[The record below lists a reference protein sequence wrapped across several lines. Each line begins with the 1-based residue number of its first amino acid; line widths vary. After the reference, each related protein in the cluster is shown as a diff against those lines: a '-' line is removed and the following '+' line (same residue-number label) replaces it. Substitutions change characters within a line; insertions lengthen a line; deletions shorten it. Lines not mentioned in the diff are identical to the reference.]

1 MKQYK
6 TSFIF
11 PILFT
16 FCLLLDVFFLQQLK
30 MEKYLKNYGVIIITL
45 FFSKIVSGLFGFGI
59 QKLLSI
65 ILRGD
70 DKPEITNVGSRE
82 SYFMELLY
90 YFIISILDLLNWSYY
105 FYPLYIKHDSQSA
118 ILEFIPKGFILLA
131 SSLFCKQLLNYKIYR
146 HHFVGLVIYGI
157 GMIILFVLL
166 LMTLLNQEQL
176 GGILIKVIL
185 GIACC
190 IGTSVKEIAEKWL
203 MYFKFKNPF
212 WILLYEGIIGAIGS
226 ILFFIV
232 FNDDTSNI
240 SVMYSFDF
248 AINKWWIIVFGIV
261 TIFLHFFNIQLNNKF
276 SPSFRAIADTIFSL
290 EFYMLW
296 DESLMNRSIIFIGL
310 IPMFIG
316 SLIYNEIIV
325 LPFLSLDQ
333 FTKAAVDERV
343 RIEQLKLNRDS
354 MMDLLP
360 S

>member
-11 PILFT
+11 PIIFT
-16 FCLLLDVFFLQQLK
+16 FCLLLDVFFLQQFS
-30 MEKYLKNYGVIIITL
+30 MVKYMKNYGVIITTL
-45 FFSKIVSGLFGFGI
+45 FFAKFAAGSFSILI
-59 QKLLSI
+59 QKCLAK

-90 YFIISILDLLNWSYY
+90 YLIISILDLLNWGYY
-105 FYPLYIKHDSQSA
+105 LYPLYIKSEKQSA
-118 ILEFIPKGFILLA
+118 ILEFIPKGFILIV
-131 SSLFCKQLLNYKIYR
+131 SSLFCKLLLNYKLYR
-146 HHFVGLVIYGI
+146 HHFVALGIYGI
-157 GMIILFVLL
+157 GMIVLFVILL
-166 LMTLLNQEQL
+166 TNILSNEQL
-176 GGILIKVIL
+176 GGIFIRMIL

-203 MYFKFKNPF
+203 MYFKFKSPF
-212 WILLYEGIIGAIGS
+212 WILFYEGLIGS
-226 ILFFIV
+226 IGSLLFFMI
-232 FNDDTSNI
+232 FNNDTNI
-240 SVMYSFDF
+240 PFNYSFDF
-248 AINKWWIIVFGIV
+248 SKN
-261 TIFLHFFNIQLNNKF
+261 FLWLSFFFLTTVCLHIFNIQLNNKF

-296 DESLMNRSIIFIGL
+296 DESLASYAIIYAGL

-343 RIEQLKLNRDS
+343 RIEQLRLNRDS

>member
-11 PILFT
+11 PIVFT
-16 FCLLLDVFFLQQLK
+16 FCLLLDVFFLQQFKLV
-30 MEKYLKNYGVIIITL
+30 KYMKNYGIIITTL
-45 FFSKIVSGLFGFGI
+45 FIAKFIAGGVCIFA
-59 QKLLSI
+59 QKLIGKMCS
-65 ILRGD
+65 GD

-82 SYFMELLY
+82 SYFMELVY
-90 YFIISILDLLNWSYY
+90 YLIISILDLLNWGYY
-105 FYPLYIKHDSQSA
+105 LYPLYINNEKQSVL
-118 ILEFIPKGFILLA
+118 LEFIPKGFILIV
-131 SSLFCKQLLNYKIYR
+131 SSLFCKLLLNYKLYR
-146 HHFVGLVIYGI
+146 HHFVALVIYGI
-157 GMIILFVLL
+157 GMIVLFVLL
-166 LMTLLNQEQL
+166 LTSSLKDLEL
-176 GGILIKVIL
+176 GGLFIRLIL

-203 MYFKFKNPF
+203 MYFKFKSPF
-212 WILLYEGIIGAIGS
+212 WILFYEGLIGIIGS

-232 FNDDTSNI
+232 CNNDTSI
-240 SVMYSFDF
+240 PLYYSFDF
-248 AINKWWIIVFGIV
+248 SQNFGWLLLFFFT

-296 DESLMNRSIIFIGL
+296 DETLENSLIIFCGL

-325 LPFLSLDQ
+325 LPFLSLDK

-343 RIEQLKLNRDS
+343 RQEQYRLNRDS
-354 MMDLLP
+354 MMNLLP

>member
-6 TSFIF
+6 TSFLF

-30 MEKYLKNYGVIIITL
+30 LEKYLKNYGVIIITL
-45 FFSKIVSGLFGFGI
+45 FIS
-59 QKLLSI
+59 KLLSGIFGFVVQILINI
-65 ILRGD
+65 IYRGD
-70 DKPEITNVGSRE
+70 DKPEISNVGSRE

-90 YFIISILDLLNWSYY
+90 YFIISILDLLNWCYY
-105 FYPLYIKHDSQSA
+105 FYPLYIKNDSQSA

-131 SSLFCKQLLNYKIYR
+131 SSLFCKLLLNYKIYR

-157 GMIILFVLL
+157 GMVILFVLL
-166 LMTLLNQEQL
+166 LLNVLTQGEL
-176 GGILIKVIL
+176 GEIFIRVIL

-190 IGTSVKEIAEKWL
+190 IGTSVKEISEKWL

-212 WILLYEGIIGAIGS
+212 WILLYEGIIGGIGS

-232 FNDDTSNI
+232 FNDDTTNI
-240 SVMYSFDF
+240 SFIYSFDF
-248 AINKWWIIVFGIV
+248 AKNTWWLFSFGLV

-276 SPSFRAIADTIFSL
+276 SPTFRAIADTIFSL

-296 DESLMNRSIIFIGL
+296 DESFKNQLIIFIGL

-325 LPFLSLDQ
+325 LPFLSLDK

-343 RIEQLKLNRDS
+343 RIEQLRLNRDS

-360 S
+360 N